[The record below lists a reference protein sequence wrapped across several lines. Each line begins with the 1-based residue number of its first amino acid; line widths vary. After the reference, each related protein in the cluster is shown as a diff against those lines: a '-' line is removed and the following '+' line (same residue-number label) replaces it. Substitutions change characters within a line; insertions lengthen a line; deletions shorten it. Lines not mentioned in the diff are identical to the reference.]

1 MRISLFAHMERLQ
14 PGVSHAQLYDEFVS
28 LCEIADDAGFHTI
41 WTGEHHGMDF
51 TIAPNP
57 LTVLVDLARRTKNVR
72 LGTGTI
78 AAPFWHPLRLAGEI
92 AMTDIMTEGRLE
104 IGIARGAYSFEYE
117 RLTPGLDAWGAGQR
131 LREMIPAL
139 RGLWGGD
146 YEHDGDAWKFP
157 KTTSSPLPL
166 QQPHPPI
173 WVAARDP
180 NSHQFAVD
188 NGCNV
193 QVTPLWLGD
202 EEVDALVQKFND
214 ACNANSKAKRPK
226 LMLLRHTA
234 VGESEDE
241 LERIAKDLSRFY
253 AYFGTWFKN
262 QRPIQKANLLPLSDE
277 EIAGM
282 DMYAPEKMRRNHVVG
297 TPQNVI
303 DRLKRCE
310 DLGFDEYAVWLDAG
324 MSFENRKRNL
334 ELVIDHVLPAFH

>member
-1 MRISLFAHMERLQ
+1 MKISLFAHMERLQ
-14 PGVSHAQLYDEFVS
+14 PGIPHAQLYDEFIS
-28 LCEIADDAGFHTI
+28 LCEIADEAGFHTI

-57 LTVLVDLARRTKNVR
+57 LTVLVDLARRTKHAR

-92 AMTDIMTEGRLE
+92 AMADIMTEGRLE

-131 LREMIPAL
+131 LREIIPAL
-139 RGLWGGD
+139 RGLWEGD

-157 KTTSSPLPL
+157 KSTASPLPL

-202 EEVDALVQKFND
+202 DEVDALVQKFND
-214 ACNANSKAKRPK
+214 ACAANADVKRPK

-234 VGESEDE
+234 VGESEEE
-241 LERIAKDLSRFY
+241 LERIASDLSRFY

-262 QRPIQKANLLPLSDE
+262 QRPIEMANLLPLSDE
-277 EIAGM
+277 EVSEM
-282 DMYAPEKMRRNHVVG
+282 EMYAPEKMRSNHVVG
-297 TPQNVI
+297 KPRDVI

-310 DLGFDEYAVWLDAG
+310 DQGFDEYAVWLDAG
-324 MSFENRKRNL
+324 MTFENRKRNL
-334 ELVIDHVLPAFH
+334 QLFIDHVLPAFH